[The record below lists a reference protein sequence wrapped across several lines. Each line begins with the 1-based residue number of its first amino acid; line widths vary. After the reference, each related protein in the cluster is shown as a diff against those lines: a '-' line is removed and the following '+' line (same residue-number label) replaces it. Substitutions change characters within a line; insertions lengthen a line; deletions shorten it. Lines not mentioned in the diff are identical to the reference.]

1 MNNNIFDYI
10 ENKKERKKIKERKRT
25 KKKKGKQVE

>member
-1 MNNNIFDYI
+1 MNNNIFEYI